1 MTADLPELPEIP
13 EEVYIT
19 DPSQFE
25 ALTSVLRMR
34 ILKLCREPL
43 PVRGIAERLEM
54 PVTSLYYHINMLEDA
69 GFIEI
74 VHTRKSGARLEKI
87 YRVTGRS
94 ITPGPELL
102 ANIEDPAAA
111 AKALTAVVLEPA
123 RAETEDALRRR
134 FSGEER
140 KMSLGR
146 SAVNLTP
153 SQFETVTAQLNE
165 LIESLTRNRNQ
176 DPDDGNAG
184 AYAFTFTLIPF
195 DD

>member
-43 PVRGIAERLEM
+43 PVRGIAERLGM

-111 AKALTAVVLEPA
+111 AKALTSVVLEPA
-123 RAETEDALRRR
+123 RAETEDALQRR

-153 SQFETVTAQLNE
+153 AQFEAVTTQLNE
-165 LIESLTRNRNQ
+165 LVESLTRNQNQ
-176 DPDDGNAG
+176 DPDDDDAG